1 MKYKK
6 LGLDTVSEEIVLPQA
21 YKLSTE
27 LIGHQAM
34 VEDLILTLLEVF
46 GRSTDRL

>member
-6 LGLDTVSEEIVLPQA
+6 LGIDTVSEEIVLPQA

-27 LIGHQAM
+27 LTDHRAM
-34 VEDLILTLLEVF
+34 VEDLILTLLEVL
-46 GRSTDRL
+46 GRNTDRL